1 MMMLDPN
8 TVQVL
13 LADLQPQ
20 IVARSKTN
28 TPDALAR
35 SAAVLAQVARL
46 LHLPMHLSVVPE
58 GGQRPELIPE
68 LARETDGVAQY
79 PRVSASPF
87 RDEATG
93 AAIAATGRQHLVVAG
108 FATEAVVLHGV
119 RDAIAAGYQVH
130 VPVDACGGM
139 SSRTEDAAFRQIEAA
154 GGVTTSVV
162 TLVTALAPDFS
173 TDLGKKAFGIL
184 QSLRLAAVIGRESD
198 GQAVHNTF
206 RAHHRLEMSTQVR
219 RHAHPPPSFLHTLAT

>member
-13 LADLQPQ
+13 FADLQPQ

-68 LARETDGVAQY
+68 LVRETEGVAQHL
-79 PRVSASPF
+79 RMSASPF
-87 RDEATG
+87 LDEATR
-93 AAIAATGRQHLVVAG
+93 AAIAATGRQHLVIAG
-108 FATEAVVLHGV
+108 FATEAVVMHGV
-119 RDAIAAGYQVH
+119 RDAIAAGYQVY

-154 GGVTTSVV
+154 GGITTSVV

-184 QSLRLAAVIGRESD
+184 QSLRLAGSNSVGAS
-198 GQAVHNTF
+198 
-206 RAHHRLEMSTQVR
+206 
-219 RHAHPPPSFLHTLAT
+219 RHQECRP

>member
-13 LADLQPQ
+13 FADLQSQ

-46 LHLPMHLSVVPE
+46 LHLPMRHSVVPE
-58 GGQRPELIPE
+58 GGLRPELIPE

-87 RDEATG
+87 LDEATRT
-93 AAIAATGRQHLVVAG
+93 AIAATGRQHLVVAG
-108 FATEAVVLHGV
+108 FATEAVVLHSV
-119 RDAIAAGYQVH
+119 RGAIAAGYLPY

-139 SSRTEDAAFRQIEAA
+139 SFRTEDAAFRQIEAA

-162 TLVTALAPDFS
+162 SVVTMLAPDFS
-173 TDLGKKAFGIL
+173 TDLGGKAFRIL
-184 QSLRLAAVIGRESD
+184 QSLRLA
-198 GQAVHNTF
+198 
-206 RAHHRLEMSTQVR
+206 
-219 RHAHPPPSFLHTLAT
+219 

>member
-13 LADLQPQ
+13 FADLQPQ
-20 IVARSKTN
+20 LVARSKTN

-87 RDEATG
+87 LDEATR
-93 AAIAATGRQHLVVAG
+93 AAIAATGRLHLVTAG
-108 FATEAVVLHGV
+108 FATEAAVLHGV
-119 RDAIAAGYQVH
+119 RDVIAAGYQVS

-154 GGVTTSVV
+154 GGITTSVV
-162 TLVTALAPDFS
+162 TLVTAMVPDVS
-173 TDLGKKAFGIL
+173 TDLGRQAIEIL
-184 QSLRLAAVIGRESD
+184 QSLRLA
-198 GQAVHNTF
+198 
-206 RAHHRLEMSTQVR
+206 
-219 RHAHPPPSFLHTLAT
+219 

>member
-13 LADLQPQ
+13 FADLQPQ

-28 TPDALAR
+28 APDALAR
-35 SAAVLAQVARL
+35 SAVVLAQVARL

-68 LARETDGVAQY
+68 LARETEGVAQL
-79 PRVSASPF
+79 PRLSFSPF
-87 RDEATG
+87 LDEATR
-93 AAIAATGRQHLVVAG
+93 AAIAATGRQHLVIAG
-108 FATEAVVLHGV
+108 FAAEVVALHGV
-119 RDAIAAGYQVH
+119 RDAIAAGYRAY

-154 GGVTTSVV
+154 GG
-162 TLVTALAPDFS
+162 A
-173 TDLGKKAFGIL
+173 
-184 QSLRLAAVIGRESD
+184 QAAVGRLVP
-198 GQAVHNTF
+198 GV
-206 RAHHRLEMSTQVR
+206 RAHGST
-219 RHAHPPPSFLHTLAT
+219 HLGA

>member
-13 LADLQPQ
+13 FADLQPQ
-20 IVARSKTN
+20 ILARSNTN
-28 TPDALAR
+28 APDALAR

-68 LARETDGVAQY
+68 LARETEGVAQY
-79 PRVSASPF
+79 PRLSASPF
-87 RDEATG
+87 LDEATR
-93 AAIAATGRQHLVVAG
+93 AAIAATGRQHLVIAG
-108 FATEAVVLHGV
+108 FATEAVVMHGV
-119 RDAIAAGYQVH
+119 RDAIAAGYQVY

-162 TLVTALAPDFS
+162 TVVTALAPDFS
-173 TDLGKKAFGIL
+173 TTSARRRLEFFSRSGWLDQTRSERLGTRNADHEAPCL
-184 QSLRLAAVIGRESD
+184 LEVVPPLRLS
-198 GQAVHNTF
+198 
-206 RAHHRLEMSTQVR
+206 SR
-219 RHAHPPPSFLHTLAT
+219 RFHYC